1 MEGVTDAPMREW
13 FARQGGFSYSVSEF
27 LRVTQLV
34 PPAHVYRDHIPELF
48 SGSRTRSGLWV
59 QVQLLGGDA
68 GLLAD
73 SAYRAVELGACGVDL
88 NFGCPAPVVNRH
100 DGGAA
105 LLKFPHR
112 IREIVS
118 RVRAVVPA
126 DVPVSVKMRLGWDRM
141 DSILENA
148 EMAAL
153 GGASWITIHGRT
165 KIQGY
170 QPPAYWGPIGEVR
183 KRLGGLPIV
192 ANGDIWTFED
202 FLRCR
207 DETGCEH
214 FMLGRSAMANPL
226 LPRQIARDMG
236 VSKSL
241 LPNLGETIHLKGE
254 TEYSVWLPR
263 LIEFASLMREY
274 SPELPEKVVL
284 NRLKQWIRM
293 LHLRRDV
300 DWFDRF
306 KRLESLESAFSMG
319 FEPATI

>member
-1 MEGVTDAPMREW
+1 MITSQFFLSAKRGIS
-13 FARQGGFSYSVSEF
+13 FSYRLISNGWI
-27 LRVTQLV
+27 L
-34 PPAHVYRDHIPELF
+34 
-48 SGSRTRSGLWV
+48 SGKSSTCTLIQSN
-59 QVQLLGGDA
+59 
-68 GLLAD
+68 
-73 SAYRAVELGACGVDL
+73 C
-88 NFGCPAPVVNRH
+88 
-100 DGGAA
+100 
-105 LLKFPHR
+105 
-112 IREIVS
+112 
-118 RVRAVVPA
+118 
-126 DVPVSVKMRLGWDRM
+126 SVKLLNPH
-141 DSILENA
+141 SLQ
-148 EMAAL
+148 
-153 GGASWITIHGRT
+153 TPKT
-165 KIQGY
+165 K
-170 QPPAYWGPIGEVR
+170 PC
-183 KRLGGLPIV
+183 LFLH
-192 ANGDIWTFED
+192 